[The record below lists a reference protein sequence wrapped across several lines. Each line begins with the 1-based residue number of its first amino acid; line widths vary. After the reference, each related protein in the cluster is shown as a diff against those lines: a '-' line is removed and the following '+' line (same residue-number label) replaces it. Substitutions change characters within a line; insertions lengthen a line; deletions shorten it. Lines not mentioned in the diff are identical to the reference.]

1 MSTWLILPAAGS
13 GERMQSTLPKQF
25 TLLKNKPVIIHTLE
39 KFISAMPQI
48 QVIIAL
54 DKKYFDWIEQ
64 NKLLY
69 SVLNKVRLVEG
80 GETRF
85 ESVKNALSL
94 IPNGFVA
101 IHDAVRPLVSEKLIV
116 KAFETAN
123 DFGNAV
129 PTVLLKESIRKII
142 NKNSSARPRELYR
155 IVQTPQVFS
164 YNQLKSAYKQ
174 QYKPVFTDDASVVES
189 AGYKINLIDGEENN
203 IKLTYPIDFKLAEL
217 LV

>member
-164 YNQLKSAYKQ
+164 YNQLKSAYNQ
-174 QYKPVFTDDASVVES
+174 PYKSSFTDDASVVES
-189 AGYKINLIDGEENN
+189 AGYQINLIDGEENN